1 MRQRAGTVLIN
12 SLSSYARMG
21 ISLVLGLLI
30 TRCALETLSQT
41 SPVAKE
47 TFGIFMLLISVATA
61 TQFLNESTQQAMV
74 RFLSISLHNEDPHTT
89 QRWFNSGWVMSTT
102 IGGLVAIVMVA
113 AAPWIISVFNIP
125 EAMVAPAQ
133 LMIGLAALAQ
143 VINATTQPW
152 SAALSADDRYTLLN
166 VLFVVQQGLTLSGLQ
181 LLPVLPVDPL
191 IGLSLVWF
199 TPSAVVGIA
208 LAIWVA
214 LKQPFLR
221 LSWQSVRWQ
230 DCQQLFALGGWSS
243 VIGLASNLYERT
255 DQILINLLIGPA
267 GNTIYAIAV
276 QLGGALNRLVTSF
289 TSVLLPTAARVAAS
303 GSVTDKQ
310 QLIVRSTRYVL
321 ILALPCAVGVALFR
335 REIIELWLGK
345 GFEAVIII
353 LPLTILLMLCRI
365 PIFVTWPYLTAAN
378 RLQLPAIAIFCDG
391 IVNVFLSIA
400 YVKIFH
406 LGLVGIVLG
415 TLSTNLIRFVFF
427 QIPFVARL
435 VELPL
440 SRYWIEGYTRP
451 IVSMLW
457 FVPLLW
463 WLQLHQFSFAITLI
477 GLLIT
482 GVLYFGFTWFY
493 VLNNDERK
501 LILSLLNQRLQPN
514 ES

>member
-1 MRQRAGTVLIN
+1 MRPRADTILIN
-12 SLSSYARMG
+12 SISSYARMG
-21 ISLVLGLLI
+21 ISMVLGLLI
-30 TRCALETLSQT
+30 TRRALEILSQT
-41 SPVAKE
+41 SPIAKE
-47 TFGIFMLLISVATA
+47 TFGVFMLLISVATA

-74 RFLSISLHNEDPHTT
+74 RFLSISLHNEDPHST

-102 IGGLVAIVMVA
+102 ISGFVALVMVV
-113 AAPWIISVFNIP
+113 AAPWIVSAFNIP
-125 EAMVAPAQ
+125 AAMVAPAQ
-133 LMIGLAALAQ
+133 LMIRLAALTQ
-143 VINATTQPW
+143 TINATTQPW

-166 VLFVVQQGLTLSGLQ
+166 ILFVVQQGLTLSGLQ

-199 TPSAVVGIA
+199 IPSIVVGIV
-208 LAIWVA
+208 LAVWVA
-214 LKQPFLR
+214 LQKPFLR
-221 LSWQSVRWQ
+221 LNWQFVQWQ

-255 DQILINLLIGPA
+255 DQILINLLIGPT
-267 GNTIYAIAV
+267 GNAIYAIAV

-289 TSVLLPTAARVAAS
+289 TSVLLPTAARVATS
-303 GSVTDKQ
+303 GSMTDKQ
-310 QLIVRSTRYVL
+310 QLIVSSTRYVL

-345 GFEAVIII
+345 GFEPAITI

-391 IVNVFLSIA
+391 SVNVLLSIA
-400 YVKIFH
+400 YVKIFD
-406 LGLVGIVLG
+406 LGLAGIVLG
-415 TLSTNLIRFVFF
+415 TLSTNLVRFIFF

-440 SRYWIEGYTRP
+440 SRYWIEGYTKP
-451 IVSMLW
+451 MLSVIW
-457 FVPLLW
+457 LVPLLW
-463 WLQLHQFSFAITLI
+463 WLQSHQFSFAITLI
-477 GLLIT
+477 GLLAI
-482 GVLYFGFTWFY
+482 GVFYFGYIWFY

-501 LILSLLNQRLQPN
+501 LILSLLNKQLQPN